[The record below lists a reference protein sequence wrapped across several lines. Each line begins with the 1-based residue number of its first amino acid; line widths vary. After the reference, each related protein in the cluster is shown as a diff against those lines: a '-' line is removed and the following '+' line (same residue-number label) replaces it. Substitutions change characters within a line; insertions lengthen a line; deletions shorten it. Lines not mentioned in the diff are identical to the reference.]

1 MSHVL
6 VEQLEK
12 DTKDKGLELG
22 LITFH
27 QRILYWHSSGHSS
40 SRAVGWEKA
49 QNNSKNQQK
58 AKFGHVSDR
67 VKSQIKYDLLLLSYT
82 HVNNVDV
89 KLMKH
94 LLLNALTYLE
104 LYV

>member
-1 MSHVL
+1 MIGQSERSGIEIESEYQLTGHPVL

-49 QNNSKNQQK
+49 QNNSKN
-58 AKFGHVSDR
+58 
-67 VKSQIKYDLLLLSYT
+67 
-82 HVNNVDV
+82 
-89 KLMKH
+89 
-94 LLLNALTYLE
+94 
-104 LYV
+104 